1 MKHQFVIS
9 VGRTSRLA
17 SLGRMASGMLL
28 MAAITSASA
37 QPPAPG
43 APGGQRQAPPPPPTA
58 GAHLEI
64 VDGSSASYRVTEQF
78 VGINFP
84 NDAMGTS
91 STVAGTLGIAADGS
105 VVSGSKLSVD
115 LRNLKS
121 DQEQRDGYI
130 KSRTFET
137 DKYPMAEFV
146 PTKITGLP
154 AMIPF
159 QGQAG
164 FELVGNMTIH
174 GVTKE
179 VTFQGI
185 ATFGRDGT
193 IAGRAKTSFNFETFG
208 LTKPMIGRLMSVD
221 DKIDLDHA
229 RRRSSAGTGK
239 IQRCNLPMTKDDS
252 GLWSVT
258 TAPLQPE
265 LWAYTFSVDGV
276 RTLDANK
283 TR

>member
-1 MKHQFVIS
+1 MKHQSAVS
-9 VGRTSRLA
+9 NGTNSWLA
-17 SLGRMASGMLL
+17 KLGLATSGMLL
-28 MAAITSASA
+28 MAAVTAASA
-37 QPPAPG
+37 QPPAGAPG
-43 APGGQRQAPPPPPTA
+43 APGGGGQRMPPAPAPTA

-64 VDGSSASYRVTEQF
+64 IDGSSSATYRVTEQF

-84 NDAMGTS
+84 NDAEGTS

-105 VVSGSKLSVD
+105 VTPGSKLSVD

-121 DQEQRDGYI
+121 DQEQRDGFI
-130 KSRTFET
+130 KKNTFET
-137 DKYPMAEFV
+137 DKFPMADFV
-146 PTKITGLP
+146 PTKITGIP

-159 QGQAG
+159 QGQTG

-193 IAGRAKTSFNFETFG
+193 IAGRAKTTFTFGTFG

-221 DKIDLDHA
+221 DKIDL
-229 RRRSSAGTGK
+229 
-239 IQRCNLPMTKDDS
+239 NLIFKFKRD
-252 GLWSVT
+252 
-258 TAPLQPE
+258 
-265 LWAYTFSVDGV
+265 
-276 RTLDANK
+276 
-283 TR
+283 